1 MIMKTRLFLIL
12 AFVATAFTTTAFANT
27 IENIFDLGGTTV
39 KISSTEKVLVVNL
52 GAILKEE
59 VTISIEDI
67 YGVRLLTETVKNKP
81 NFVKRYNVEQLEK
94 GDYKLIVT
102 KKTLRTVQP
111 FHIEL
116 GGVTISEIE
125 KKEKFLPVLN
135 FNSDNLDVNVLL
147 GNLSN
152 ITVTLF
158 DNEGRQIF
166 AEKNYVVSKLHKRYN
181 LEKLPRGAYIA
192 EVMAGDETFY
202 YTVEK

>member
-1 MIMKTRLFLIL
+1 MKTRLFLIL
-12 AFVATAFTTTAFANT
+12 AYVATAFTTTAFANT

-52 GAILKEE
+52 GAIQKEE

-81 NFVKRYNVEQLEK
+81 NFVKRYNVAQLEK

-116 GGVTISEIE
+116 EGVTISEIE

-135 FNSDNLDVNVLL
+135 FNSNNLDVNVLL
-147 GNLSN
+147 SNLSN

-166 AEKNYVVSKLHKRYN
+166 AEKNYVVSTLHKRYN
-181 LEKLPRGAYIA
+181 LEKLPRGIYFA

>member
-1 MIMKTRLFLIL
+1 MKTKLFLIL

-52 GAILKEE
+52 GAIQKEE

-67 YGVRLLTETVKNKP
+67 YGVTLLTEKVKDKP

-111 FHIEL
+111 FHVRL
-116 GGVTISEIE
+116 DGVTISEIE

-135 FNSDNLDVNVLL
+135 FNNGNLDVNVLL

-158 DNEGRQIF
+158 DNEGRQVF
-166 AEKNYVVSKLHKRYN
+166 AEKNYVVSTLHKRYN
-181 LEKLPRGAYIA
+181 LEKLSRGIYFA

-202 YTVEK
+202 FTIEK